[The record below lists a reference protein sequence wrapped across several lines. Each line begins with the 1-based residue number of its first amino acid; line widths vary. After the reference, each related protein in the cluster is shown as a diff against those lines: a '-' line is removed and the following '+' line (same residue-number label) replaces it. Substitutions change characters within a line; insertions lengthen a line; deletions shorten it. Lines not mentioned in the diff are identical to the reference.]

1 MQETVLSRK
10 ELYDLIWAEPLIK
23 IAARYKISDN
33 GLRKICTRMNIPVPK
48 VGHWQKLMFGKK
60 IQQPALP
67 ANYSGDNEVTL
78 TERTEI
84 EKDAIGEISPLKSLQ
99 YEIENTLKDYLE
111 VPEKLT
117 KPDKLVTAAR
127 ESVNNNKWHQSGG
140 IVSCLRGELDIRAEK
155 ANIPRVLRIMD
166 ALIKLLR
173 ARGHDVIVDDNS
185 TFALVKNQKFDI
197 SLRERTKR
205 VPGPDSLS
213 SSEYLPT
220 GILVLKIE
228 RIFHTKEWSDGKKK
242 LEDQLSSILA
252 KMEIDSDELNA
263 EQVIR
268 NKEREERE
276 KQAVLRKE
284 FQKRQEEELVA
295 FKEII
300 QKAARWHKAVNL
312 RNYIDTVEQK
322 AFADNTISEE
332 LTNWL
337 DWARK
342 KADWYD
348 PFIEKE
354 DELLEDVDKENLTLP
369 TKQNYSHW

>member
-1 MQETVLSRK
+1 
-10 ELYDLIWAEPLIK
+10 
-23 IAARYKISDN
+23 
-33 GLRKICTRMNIPVPK
+33 MNIPVPK
-48 VGHWQKLMFGKK
+48 VGHWQKLIFGKK
-60 IQQPALP
+60 IQQPSLP
-67 ANYSGDNEVTL
+67 ANYSGYNEVTL
-78 TERTEI
+78 IERTEI

-99 YEIENTLKDYLE
+99 YEIENTFKDYLE

-117 KPDKLVTAAR
+117 KPDKLVIAAR
-127 ESVNNNKWHQSGG
+127 ESINNNKWHQSSG

-155 ANIPRVLRIMD
+155 ANISRALRFMD

-173 ARGHDVIVDDNS
+173 ARGHDVLLDDNS
-185 TFALVKNQKFDI
+185 TYALVKNQRFDI
-197 SLRERTKR
+197 SLREKAKR
-205 VPGPDSLS
+205 VPRPDSLS

-220 GILVLKIE
+220 GILVLKID
-228 RIFHTKEWSDGKKK
+228 RIFHTKEWSDGKNK

-252 KMEIDSDELNA
+252 KLEISSDELNA
-263 EQVIR
+263 DQLIR

-276 KQAVLRKE
+276 KEAVLRKE
-284 FQKRQEEELVA
+284 FQKRQEKELLA
-295 FKEII
+295 FKEIVE
-300 QKAARWHKAVNL
+300 KAVRWHKAVNL

-322 AFADNTISEE
+322 AIAGNTISEE

-354 DELLEDVDKENLTLP
+354 DELLEDVDKENLTIP